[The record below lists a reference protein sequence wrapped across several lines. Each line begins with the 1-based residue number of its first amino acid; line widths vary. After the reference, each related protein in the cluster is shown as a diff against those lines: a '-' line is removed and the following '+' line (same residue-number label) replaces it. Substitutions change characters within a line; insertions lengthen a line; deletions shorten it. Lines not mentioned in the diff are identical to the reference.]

1 MLIAQISD
9 LHLPGEGRLTYGHV
23 DMAGAL
29 ARVVAHVNALTPLPD
44 HAIVTG
50 DLTDSGTPE
59 QTRQA
64 RVLLSALACPHTVLP
79 GNHDRRRSLRAGMP
93 PETLPAPPDQRFLHY
108 TLDHLPLRIL
118 ALDSLDEGKPGGA
131 LCRARLDWLA
141 ARLDE
146 APGRPTML
154 FLHHPPLPLGVPET
168 DQDGF
173 AGAEDF
179 ARLIAAHRNILR
191 IGAGHIHLA
200 TTAQWQGVP
209 VVTAPSLGMQLTR
222 DFSESPPPSGFT
234 LAAPGYLLHHLSAAG
249 TLTSHVVM
257 LGESEKRHEFAP
269 NDPAAPGPDRN
280 AG

>member
-29 ARVVAHVNALTPLPD
+29 RRLVAHVNALTPLPD
-44 HAIVTG
+44 LAIVTG
-50 DLTDSGTPE
+50 DLTNAGTPE
-59 QTRQA
+59 ETRQA
-64 RVLLSALACPHTVLP
+64 RALLAGLDCPHTVLP
-79 GNHDRRRSLRAGMP
+79 GNHDRRESLRAEMP
-93 PETLPAPPDQRFLHY
+93 PETLPAAPGPFLHY
-108 TLDHLPLRIL
+108 ALDHLPKPLPLRIL

-131 LCRARLDWLA
+131 LCRARLGWLA
-141 ARLDE
+141 ARLSE
-146 APGRPTML
+146 APERPTLL

-168 DQDGF
+168 DEDGF
-173 AGAEDF
+173 AGAEDL
-179 ARLIAAHRNILR
+179 ARLVAAHPNILR
-191 IGAGHIHLA
+191 IAAGHIHLA

-257 LGESEKRHEFAP
+257 LGESEARHEFS
-269 NDPAAPGPDRN
+269 PAGPD
-280 AG
+280 AC